1 MANTAKQII
10 DSILIRVGLGE
21 NTVPDPFSSPDL
33 EIKEIINLLND
44 KIQSLTSE
52 VEFTELKKI
61 ATFEVVEDETFYPFS
76 KIAPDLKM
84 FSPKTFNMTD
94 KIPLTLLTDEEWLK
108 MEMSETKTN
117 GEYFMVLGGGIS
129 LYPGFVPNTKIKF
142 FYYSKYAVMDK
153 DDNKKESFTSV
164 SDVSLLPAQILI
176 WAVSAAWLKS
186 KGFATALSAE
196 AEFTKLINRYL
207 SMNKPG
213 ELVHLSGSPLSSVKL
228 NITPYNWE
236 I

>member
-1 MANTAKQII
+1 MTNTAKQII

-61 ATFEVVEDETFYPFS
+61 ATFEVVEGKNVYPFS
-76 KIAPDLKM
+76 IIAPSLKM
-84 FSPKTFNMTD
+84 FSPKTFVNMTN
-94 KIPLTLLTDEEWLK
+94 KNPLTLLTDEEWLN

-117 GEYFMVLGGGIS
+117 GEYFMVFSSAIH
-129 LYPGFVPNTKIKF
+129 LYPDFAPKTKIKF

-153 DDNKKESFTSV
+153 DGNKKESFTSV

-186 KGFATALSAE
+186 KGFATAESA